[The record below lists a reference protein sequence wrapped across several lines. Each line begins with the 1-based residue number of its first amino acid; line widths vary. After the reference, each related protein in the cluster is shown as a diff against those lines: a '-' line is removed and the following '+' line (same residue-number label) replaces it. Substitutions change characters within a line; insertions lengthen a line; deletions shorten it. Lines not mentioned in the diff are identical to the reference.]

1 VVYVPVV
8 IATPGES
15 ADSVIKKFTR
25 KVMMEGI
32 LIDAN
37 MKKFYVKKGL
47 RRKMK
52 AIAKR
57 KRFV

>member
-1 VVYVPVV
+1 MLHMPVV
-8 IATPGES
+8 VATPGES
-15 ADSVIKKFTR
+15 ADSIIKKFTR